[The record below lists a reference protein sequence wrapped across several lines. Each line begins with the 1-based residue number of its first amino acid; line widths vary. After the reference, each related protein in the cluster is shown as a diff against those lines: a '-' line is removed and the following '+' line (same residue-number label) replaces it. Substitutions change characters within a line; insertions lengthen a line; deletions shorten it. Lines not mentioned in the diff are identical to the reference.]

1 MNLLNKKD
9 DLNIVEYV
17 LKLEKEYNKKSLKS
31 KPLTKDFIEKIDK
44 CKTNEELNVVFD
56 EIDSNRKNLIVD
68 DKTILFNKLLDK
80 TNLIK
85 KEIK

>member
-17 LKLEKEYNKKSLKS
+17 LKPEKEYDKKSLKS

-80 TNLIK
+80 LT
-85 KEIK
+85 